1 MAVRHPFWFSLSR
14 AQVLGETMLLGII
27 LWSGCLGFQLFGSAS
42 YRLDPSSQW
51 LLNYTIN
58 PICLLWFVLRIKPVR
73 HVWEK
78 QTIRQIVSAILVII
92 LLYFLYSTY
101 SYLSGWRKDLA
112 MSQSFFSVRID
123 LVGSVYGGWLFCASW
138 IIRLFRYWHRLKQQF
153 LAWSLTY
160 AHILMMTLVLSLC
173 IVSIEVWGVRTQQ
186 AWGFINLIP
195 TLFFMSGLTMVCLL
209 LFVPPLALFS
219 QMVTR
224 RTVQRL
230 ADLVVATTDLSAG
243 KYAVR
248 IPVVGKDEVAQ
259 LQANFNTM
267 ADELEQK
274 IQALHQER
282 DHVATLL
289 KERRELF
296 ANVSHELGT
305 PIATLRGYLESNLK
319 QEQEIMPPSVALDL
333 KIMER
338 EVLLLQQRAEDLLT
352 LAKVEVKK
360 LPMRVLPC
368 DIRPLVQTM
377 VTNETPLAWRSSM
390 VEIVLDLPPV
400 LPLVHADAQRLEQAL
415 RNVLR
420 NALRHTL
427 PGGMVIVAAQ
437 STDEHIIVTIE
448 DTGEGIAPDE
458 LEHIWERF
466 YQAQK
471 SQGQGGT
478 GLGLALVKEWIEE
491 MGGKITVSS
500 VLHEGSIFTFIFS
513 LVEKKEKDICDE
525 ST

>member
-1 MAVRHPFWFSLSR
+1 MTDHHPFWFSLSR
-14 AQVLGETMLLGII
+14 VQALRETLFLGVI
-27 LWSGCLGFQLFGSAS
+27 LCSSCLGLQMLEA
-42 YRLDPSSQW
+42 PSSQSSLLSQW
-51 LLNYTIN
+51 LLNYTVN
-58 PICLLWFVLRIKPVR
+58 PICLLWFVLRIKPVHR
-73 HVWEK
+73 VWGK
-78 QTIRQIVSAILVII
+78 QAIRQVVCAILVIF
-92 LLYFLYSTY
+92 LLYLLYVVY
-101 SYLSGWRKDLA
+101 SYLSLWEIMRTGTLFSSSINFHSLDLA
-112 MSQSFFSVRID
+112 WCI
-123 LVGSVYGGWLFCASW
+123 YAAWLFCASW
-138 IIRLFRYWHRLKQQF
+138 IVRLFRYWHRLKQQS
-153 LAWSLTY
+153 LAWNLTY
-160 AHILMMTLVLSLC
+160 AHILMMVLVLSLC
-173 IVSIEVWGVRTQQ
+173 IVSIEVWGVWTQR

-195 TLFFMSGLTMVCLL
+195 TLFFMSGLTMVLLL
-209 LFVPPLALFS
+209 LFLPPLALFS

-282 DHVATLL
+282 DYVAALL

-319 QEQEIMPPSVALDL
+319 QEQEITPSSVVHDL
-333 KIMER
+333 KIMES

-360 LPMRVLPC
+360 LPMRVMAC
-368 DIRPLVQTM
+368 DIRPLVHTM
-377 VTNETPLAWRSSM
+377 VTNETPLAWRSSL
-390 VEIVLDLPPV
+390 VEIVLELPPA

-427 PGGMVIVAAQ
+427 PGGMVIVTAQ
-437 STDEHIIVTIE
+437 STDEHVVVTIE

-466 YQAQK
+466 YQTQK

-478 GLGLALVKEWIEE
+478 GLGLALVKEWMEE
-491 MGGKITVSS
+491 MGGQITVSS
-500 VLHEGSIFTFIFS
+500 VLHEGSIFTFS
-513 LVEKKEKDICDE
+513 LSRAEKKENY
-525 ST
+525 